1 MLEAFV
7 FIHLPKA
14 GIRLEV
20 FALDVERSPMKWSWA
35 FLRGTLQA
43 GLKFPKKM
51 MAIKQPSVFYEKCL
65 LGSSVILNHHVNA
78 CRPFPR
84 SLRGI
89 ISASLTPPVS
99 GRWKTRMMLNRLM
112 SPSKSSH

>member
-1 MLEAFV
+1 MLEAFF
-7 FIHLPKA
+7 FIHSPKA
-14 GIRLEV
+14 GTRLEV
-20 FALDVERSPMKWSWA
+20 LALDVEISLMKRSWA
-35 FLRGTLQA
+35 FLRGALQV

-51 MAIKQPSVFYEKCL
+51 MAIKQPSVFYEKWL
-65 LGSSVILNHHVNA
+65 LGLFVILNHHVNV

-99 GRWKTRMMLNRLM
+99 GRWKTRIMRNRLM
-112 SPSKSSH
+112 SLQ